1 MNNIDLTIDKIF
13 SGETE
18 VKSSII
24 NNRNRSYNIKQ
35 PSIYQHFETEQ
46 DWKFQMDTDMKIKE
60 ISNFHR
66 EVIEVELG
74 LRCECCGS
82 NINPLNSVYG
92 LCIECDDRMF
102 NLQNETAAYRNIG
115 FEDLKQQRKNNEF
128 RIKTEIERVA
138 YNELF
143 LNSY

>member
-24 NNRNRSYNIKQ
+24 NNRIRSYNIKQ

-46 DWKFQMDTDMKIKE
+46 DWKFQMDTGMKIRE
-60 ISNFHR
+60 TSNFHK
-66 EVIEVELG
+66 EVMEVELG
-74 LRCECCGS
+74 LRCECCGGH
-82 NINPLNSVYG
+82 INSLNSIYG

-102 NLQNETAAYRNIG
+102 NLQNESAAYRDIG
-115 FEDLKQQRKNNEF
+115 FEELKQQRKNKEY
-128 RIKTEIERVA
+128 RIKTENERVV
-138 YNELF
+138 YTELF
-143 LNSY
+143 LDSY